1 MGSEIIF
8 SRHIFVKS
16 TTFCSV
22 STFYAIYAEVNSV
35 KYSSPLKGNGI
46 RLLQSETREGRG
58 NVENYERRKTP
69 ENLACAS
76 GSGDHREIFDLVQGF
91 FSFQVDALLEFD
103 CSAQDLNNGV
113 INCSFMLLFRD
124 LIRSQMQVI
133 SILRII
139 FIQVVCL
146 LQ

>member
-1 MGSEIIF
+1 MLPMG
-8 SRHIFVKS
+8 K
-16 TTFCSV
+16 
-22 STFYAIYAEVNSV
+22 
-35 KYSSPLKGNGI
+35 PLGALG
-46 RLLQSETREGRG
+46 
-58 NVENYERRKTP
+58 
-69 ENLACAS
+69 
-76 GSGDHREIFDLVQGF
+76 GDEE
-91 FSFQVDALLEFD
+91 VDALLEFD